1 MSGGGGGGTS
11 TTQTSNIPEYA
22 RPYVENMLGATQQQ
36 LFNTSKDAE
45 GNTTLTGFKEYKPFS
60 QNVQDYFAPM
70 SAGQNAAYGQAMGM
84 QTPGQ
89 FGAATNLGGAAG
101 YGALGTVNPSMTYG
115 GMGAGYGQQGAGI
128 GLGALGY
135 GGMGAGL
142 GQQASMAGQNYA
154 QQATNPNAVAAY
166 MSPYQQNVT
175 DVQKAA
181 AIRDYQKAIPALN
194 AQAVKAGAFGGSR
207 DAVQRAEAQRGLA
220 TQLQGIEA
228 QGLQNAFQNAQAQQQ
243 FGANLG
249 LQGLQAGMQG
259 AGLGLQ
265 GISGALAGTAQGMQ
279 GAQTGLQ
286 GVNAAQAGY
295 GLANTAASNLA
306 NIGTQQQTADINRLN
321 LQNTLGQ
328 QQQAYQ
334 QQLVNQQIQDYA
346 TQQQYPYMQLG
357 FMSNMLRG
365 LPMQA
370 TTTQTYMPAGQ
381 QLMGYGLG
389 ALGAAKAFG

>member
-1 MSGGGGGGTS
+1 MSGGGGS
-11 TTQTSNIPEYA
+11 QTTNTSNIPEYA
-22 RPYVENMLGATQQQ
+22 RPYVESMLGATQQE
-36 LFNTSKDAE
+36 LYNTTKDAN
-45 GNTTLTGFKEYKPFS
+45 GNIVLGSLKGYTPYS
-60 QNVQDYFAPM
+60 QNAQDYFAPM
-70 SAGQNAAYGQAMGM
+70 SQGQNAAYNQAMDM
-84 QTPGQ
+84 RTPGQ

-115 GMGAGYGQQGAGI
+115 GMGAGYGQQGANI

-142 GQQASMAGQNYA
+142 GMQAAGAGNRYA
-154 QQATNPNAVAAY
+154 QQATNPNDVAAY
-166 MSPYQQNVT
+166 MSPYMQNVT

-181 AIRDYQKAIPALN
+181 AIRDYQKAMPQLA
-194 AQAVKAGAFGGSR
+194 AQQVKAGAFGGTR
-207 DAVQRAEAQRGLA
+207 GAVERAEAQRGLMS
-220 TQLQGIEA
+220 QLQNIQA
-228 QGLQNAFQNAQAQQQ
+228 QGQQNAFQNAQQAQQ

-265 GISGALAGTAQGMQ
+265 GVSGALAGTAQGMQ

-295 GLANTAASNLA
+295 GLANQAASNMS
-306 NIGTQQQTADINRLN
+306 NIGSQQQQADINRIN

-334 QQLVNQQIQDYA
+334 QQLYNQAIQDYA
-346 TQQQYPYMQLG
+346 TQQQYPLMQLG
-357 FMSNMLRG
+357 MMSNMLRG

-370 TTTQTYMPAGQ
+370 TTTQTYMPMGQ